1 MENVNANAVPASSL
15 ARAFEFA
22 GLGLKL
28 ASSALGG
35 KIKGT
40 IVTFFIESHLTF
52 SLKSSDDKAVYNS
65 VVNEKNADLISST
78 LCRMRGIP
86 LKLGQTLR

>member
-40 IVTFFIESHLTF
+40 IVIFFL
-52 SLKSSDDKAVYNS
+52 
-65 VVNEKNADLISST
+65 
-78 LCRMRGIP
+78 
-86 LKLGQTLR
+86 